1 MLAEGFV
8 TARGRRGAQVHY
20 DGVGRMLRA
29 RRGAR
34 LVAVTNGGAI
44 PDNFDYE
51 VVLHPTDTRVGT
63 VNEDFA
69 IESSAGD
76 IFQLG
81 NTSYEILRVE
91 AGRGRGAGGQ
101 GNPPTIPVRI
111 AGAAA
116 GHGQPPAP
124 AVP

>member
-8 TARGRRGAQVHY
+8 TARGRRGAQIHY
-20 DGVGRMLRA
+20 DGVGRVIRG

-51 VVLHPTDTRVGT
+51 VVLSPTDTRIGT

-69 IESSAGD
+69 IESSPGD

-91 AGRGRGAGGQ
+91 AGKVRVADAQ
-101 GNPPTIPVRI
+101 GKPPTIPFWI
-111 AGAAA
+111 AE
-116 GHGQPPAP
+116 AP
-124 AVP
+124 A